1 MPNVLVETRG
11 GWLGAKRTALLDAIH
26 AATVEALR
34 IPPDALVLRLVEHP
48 MDCFAIPH
56 GTAEQYTHIVITMFA
71 GRSLSAKRALYQA
84 IVRNLEPFG
93 VPPGDV
99 RIILQ
104 EVAREN
110 VGMRGGKAAVDL
122 ELGYEVRVLGDPC
135 PTGCCTI
142 RPSSASRV
150 RATASRTSAAPA

>member
-11 GWLGAKRTALLDAIH
+11 GWLEAKRAALLDAIH

-48 MDCFAIPH
+48 MECFAIPQ
-56 GTAEQYTHIVITMFA
+56 GSAKQYTHIVITMFA

-104 EVAREN
+104 EVPREN

-122 ELGYEVRVLGDPC
+122 ELGYEVKV
-135 PTGCCTI
+135 
-142 RPSSASRV
+142 
-150 RATASRTSAAPA
+150 

>member
-11 GWLGAKRTALLDAIH
+11 GWLGAKRTALLDAIQ

-48 MDCFAIPH
+48 MECFAVPD
-56 GTAEQYTHIVITMFA
+56 GAAEQYTHIMITMFV

-93 VPPGDV
+93 VPPDDV
-99 RIILQ
+99 RIMLN
-104 EVAREN
+104 EVPRQN
-110 VGMRGGKAAVDL
+110 VGTRGGKAAVDL
-122 ELGYEVRVLGDPC
+122 ELGYEVRV
-135 PTGCCTI
+135 
-142 RPSSASRV
+142 
-150 RATASRTSAAPA
+150 

>member
-11 GWLGAKRTALLDAIH
+11 GWLGAKQTAFLAAIQ

-34 IPPDALVLRLVEHP
+34 IPPRSLVLRLVEHP
-48 MDCFAIPH
+48 MECFVIPH
-56 GTAEQYTHIVITMFA
+56 EKHEPSEQYTHIVIAMFA

-84 IVRNLEPFG
+84 IVRHLEPFG

-104 EVAREN
+104 EVPREN
-110 VGMRGGKAAVDL
+110 VGMQGGKAAVDL
-122 ELGYEVRVLGDPC
+122 ELGYEVRV
-135 PTGCCTI
+135 
-142 RPSSASRV
+142 
-150 RATASRTSAAPA
+150 

>member
-11 GWLGAKRTALLDAIH
+11 GWLGAKRTALLDAIQ
-26 AATVEALR
+26 AATEEALR
-34 IPPDALVLRLVEHP
+34 IPSASLVLRLIEHP
-48 MDCFAIPH
+48 KECFTSPY
-56 GTAEQYTHIVITMFA
+56 GTSERYTHIVIILFA

-122 ELGYEVRVLGDPC
+122 ELGYEVRV
-135 PTGCCTI
+135 
-142 RPSSASRV
+142 
-150 RATASRTSAAPA
+150 

>member
-1 MPNVLVETRG
+1 M
-11 GWLGAKRTALLDAIH
+11 
-26 AATVEALR
+26 
-34 IPPDALVLRLVEHP
+34 
-48 MDCFAIPH
+48 
-56 GTAEQYTHIVITMFA
+56 ITMFA

-122 ELGYEVRVLGDPC
+122 ELGYEVRV
-135 PTGCCTI
+135 
-142 RPSSASRV
+142 
-150 RATASRTSAAPA
+150 

>member
-11 GWLGAKRTALLDAIH
+11 GWLGAKRTALLDAMR

-34 IPPDALVLRLVEHP
+34 IPADALVLRLVEHP
-48 MDCFAIPH
+48 MECFAVPD
-56 GTAEQYTHIVITMFA
+56 GAAERYTHIVIQMFA

-93 VPPGDV
+93 VPPDDV

-110 VGMRGGKAAVDL
+110 VGMRGGKAAADL
-122 ELGYEVRVLGDPC
+122 ELGYEVKV
-135 PTGCCTI
+135 
-142 RPSSASRV
+142 
-150 RATASRTSAAPA
+150 

>member
-11 GWLGAKRTALLDAIH
+11 GWLGAKRTALLDAMR

-48 MDCFAIPH
+48 MECFAVPD
-56 GTAEQYTHIVITMFA
+56 GAADRYTHIVIQMFA
-71 GRSLSAKRALYQA
+71 GRSFSAKRALYQA

-122 ELGYEVRVLGDPC
+122 ELGYEVRV
-135 PTGCCTI
+135 
-142 RPSSASRV
+142 
-150 RATASRTSAAPA
+150 

>member
-34 IPPDALVLRLVEHP
+34 IPPRELVLLRLVEHP
-48 MDCFAIPH
+48 MECFATPH
-56 GTAEQYTHIVITMFA
+56 GTAFTHIVITMFE

-93 VPPGDV
+93 VPPDDV
-99 RIILQ
+99 RIILN
-104 EVAREN
+104 EIPREN
-110 VGMRGGKAAVDL
+110 VGMRGGKPAADL
-122 ELGYEVRVLGDPC
+122 ELGYEVRV
-135 PTGCCTI
+135 
-142 RPSSASRV
+142 
-150 RATASRTSAAPA
+150 

>member
-48 MDCFAIPH
+48 MECFAIPH

-71 GRSLSAKRALYQA
+71 GRSLSAKRALPSDRSAPRA
-84 IVRNLEPFG
+84 IR
-93 VPPGDV
+93 
-99 RIILQ
+99 RS
-104 EVAREN
+104 ARRCEDHSA
-110 VGMRGGKAAVDL
+110 GGRARKCRHAGRQGRG
-122 ELGYEVRVLGDPC
+122 R
-135 PTGCCTI
+135 
-142 RPSSASRV
+142 SRA
-150 RATASRTSAAPA
+150 RL

>member
-11 GWLGAKRTALLDAIH
+11 GWLGAKRTAFLEAIH

-34 IPPDALVLRLVEHP
+34 IPPHALVLRLVEHP
-48 MDCFAIPH
+48 MEYFAIPD
-56 GTAEQYTHIVITMFA
+56 GTAEQFTHIEITLFA

-84 IVRNLEPFG
+84 IVRHLEPFG

-99 RIILQ
+99 RIILH

-110 VGMRGGKAAVDL
+110 VGMQGGKPAVDL
-122 ELGYEVRVLGDPC
+122 ELGYEVR
-135 PTGCCTI
+135 I
-142 RPSSASRV
+142 
-150 RATASRTSAAPA
+150 

>member
-48 MDCFAIPH
+48 RECFAVPD
-56 GTAEQYTHIVITMFA
+56 GAAEQYTHIMITMFV

-93 VPPGDV
+93 VPPDDV
-99 RIILQ
+99 RIMLN
-104 EVAREN
+104 EVPRQN

-122 ELGYEVRVLGDPC
+122 ELGYEVRV
-135 PTGCCTI
+135 
-142 RPSSASRV
+142 
-150 RATASRTSAAPA
+150 

>member
-34 IPPDALVLRLVEHP
+34 IPPDALVLRLIEHP
-48 MDCFAIPH
+48 KECFTSPH

-93 VPPGDV
+93 VPAGDV

-122 ELGYEVRVLGDPC
+122 ELGYEVRV
-135 PTGCCTI
+135 
-142 RPSSASRV
+142 
-150 RATASRTSAAPA
+150 

>member
-48 MDCFAIPH
+48 MECFAVPD
-56 GTAEQYTHIVITMFA
+56 GAAERYTHIVIQMFV

-84 IVRNLEPFG
+84 IVRHLEPFG
-93 VPPGDV
+93 VPPNDV
-99 RIILQ
+99 RIILN
-104 EVAREN
+104 EVPLEN
-110 VGMRGGKAAVDL
+110 VGMHGGKAAVDL
-122 ELGYEVRVLGDPC
+122 ELGYEVRV
-135 PTGCCTI
+135 
-142 RPSSASRV
+142 
-150 RATASRTSAAPA
+150 